1 MRFNLKYSHTQSINL
16 LPSAQ
21 QDTLVAMEALVAF
34 TKVDPN
40 RNVFNMAVTLEST
53 ATPSWKTFTILSRDN
68 YTTLQVSEVRNRW
81 CQKQQTSVL

>member
-1 MRFNLKYSHTQSINL
+1 MRFNLKYSHTQSINP

-53 ATPSWKTFTILSRDN
+53 ATPSWKAFTILSRDN